1 MRVAV
6 VGKAG
11 EEETERAGEVMA
23 GHTPGP
29 WYIEPTGERTCNG
42 PTVSIDQ
49 SPLKIV
55 ARPDWHLDHEEY
67 MANAR
72 LIAAAPD
79 LLEALHDC
87 LTIVQDEYDED
98 PEPEDLTSWKRAIDA
113 ARAAIAKAT
122 EQPPVPSA

>member
-6 VGKAG
+6 EGEAGK
-11 EEETERAGEVMA
+11 EETERAGEVMV

-29 WYIEPTGERTCNG
+29 WRVGDAGGTVFGPKGTGSFPEVVA
-42 PTVSIDQ
+42 TVMTTHGR
-49 SPLKIV
+49 KK
-55 ARPDWHLDHEEY
+55 
-67 MANAR
+67 ANAR

-98 PEPEDLTSWKRAIDA
+98 PEPEELTSWKRAIDA